1 MPATI
6 PTPATKQLAKAVR
19 DAAVKV
25 APDDAPDRVEA
36 IDAAELLRCFARLL
50 EGKTLDEAMGAPGDW
65 GYGTPIG
72 DATHALIKEP
82 GFPPR
87 LLIPEADAKNEG

>member
-6 PTPATKQLAKAVR
+6 PTPATTQLAKVVR
-19 DAAVKV
+19 AAAAKA
-25 APDDAPDRVEA
+25 APDDAPDRAES

-50 EGKTLDEAMGAPGDW
+50 EGKDLDKAMGAPGDW

-72 DATHALIKEP
+72 DAVLALLREP
-82 GFPPR
+82 IVPPR
-87 LLIPEADAKNEG
+87 LMIPEKAAKNEG